1 MYAPRSRRAYKL
13 ASICLLPEDI
23 CFRLI
28 RVAGPDLLSG
38 TALEYCAEH
47 FLVHLDD
54 KNADIQKAIFRTLE
68 VLVAHNPSVV
78 DVLSK
83 KLCPIGTSHRDL
95 RLVGRLLPRHSPYG

>member
-1 MYAPRSRRAYKL
+1 MKRLDDSSDNIRLNVCSTFSA
-13 ASICLLPEDI
+13 
-23 CFRLI
+23 LI